1 MRETP
6 FTVENFF
13 RESLQSQLLLESEHF
28 RLEAERVGKAK
39 LSLGLL
45 EATLLQT
52 LVRSHQGQKWIE
64 VGTLTGF
71 SAFCISSVLPT
82 EGHLWTFEKN
92 RDYATSAKS
101 SFSKF
106 QLNSKITLVE
116 GDAAVSLSTIESNGP
131 FDGIFIDG
139 NKGAYLAYL
148 QWAMKNLRPGALV
161 IADNVFLDGA
171 TMGQNQDTIWGP
183 GVQERMREFI
193 SLILNPK
200 YFTGTVIPTPAGL
213 AVGVLK

>member
-6 FTVENFF
+6 STVENFF
-13 RESLQSQLLLESEHF
+13 RDSLQAQLPLEFEHF
-28 RLEAERVGKAK
+28 RLETEKVGKSK
-39 LSLGLL
+39 LSLGVL

-52 LVRSHQGQKWIE
+52 LVRSHQGTKWIE

-71 SAFCISSVLPT
+71 SALCISSVLPS

-92 RDYATSAKS
+92 PDYASSAKK
-101 SFSKF
+101 SFVKF
-106 QLNSKITLVE
+106 QLDSKITLVE
-116 GDAAVSLSTIESNGP
+116 GDAAILLPTIESSGP

-148 QWAMKNLRPGALV
+148 QWAMKNLRSGALV
-161 IADNVFLDGA
+161 VADNVFLDGA
-171 TMGQNQDTIWGP
+171 TMKQNQETIWGA

-200 YFTGTVIPTPAGL
+200 YFTGTLIPTPAGL
-213 AVGVLK
+213 AVGALK